1 MSNREKIIV
10 LMAALALLYGVYVV
24 FLEPGAQKPTFRT
37 SQDQFEGLNAFI
49 TKVAAATKEGL
60 SERDSEIIK
69 RAEKAW
75 VRDPLIRVRKPV
87 QIDEEQEKTRQA
99 EQKPQPGGMI
109 LYTGYLEM
117 GSMRLAIINGNEYA
131 AGDTLD
137 QGDYIIR
144 SISPGQ
150 IVLMPT
156 DGTNNT
162 FIVPLQEI
170 Q

>member
-10 LMAALALLYGVYVV
+10 VMAVLALIYGVYIV
-24 FLEPGAQKPTFRT
+24 FLEPKAQQPTFTT
-37 SQDQFEGLNAFI
+37 SQNQLENLNAFI

-60 SERDSEIIK
+60 SEKDSEIIE

-75 VRDPLIRVRKPV
+75 VRDPLVRMRKPV
-87 QIDEEQEKTRQA
+87 QVEEETEQA
-99 EQKPQPGGMI
+99 EKETQPQGMI

-131 AGDTLD
+131 TGDTLE
-137 QGDYIIR
+137 QGGYVVR
-144 SISPGQ
+144 SISPSQ
-150 IVLMPT
+150 IVLATT
-156 DGTNNT
+156 DGTKNK
-162 FIVPLQEI
+162 FIVPLQET

>member
-10 LMAALALLYGVYVV
+10 VVAVLAIIYGVYIV
-24 FLEPGAQKPTFRT
+24 FLEPSAQQPTVKT
-37 SQDQFEGLNAFI
+37 SSNQLEDLNTFI

-60 SERDSEIIK
+60 SEKDSEIIK

-75 VRDPLIRVRKPV
+75 VRDPLIRMRKPV
-87 QIDEEQEKTRQA
+87 EIEEEIQQA
-99 EQKPQPGGMI
+99 EKETQPEGMI

-117 GSMRLAIINGNEYA
+117 GTTRLAIINGNEYA

-137 QGDYIIR
+137 QGGYVVR
-144 SISPGQ
+144 RISPNQ
-150 IVLMPT
+150 IVLATT
-156 DGTNNT
+156 DGTDNM
-162 FIVPLQEI
+162 FIVPLQET

>member
-10 LMAALALLYGVYVV
+10 LVAVLALIYGVYVV
-24 FLEPGAQKPTFRT
+24 FLEPKAQQPKLTT
-37 SQDQFEGLNAFI
+37 SQNQLENLNNFI

-75 VRDPLIRVRKPV
+75 VRDPLIRIRKPV
-87 QIDEEQEKTRQA
+87 AVEEETQQVEEEIQTGA
-99 EQKPQPGGMI
+99 MI

-117 GSMRLAIINGNEYA
+117 GTTRLAIINGNEYA
-131 AGDTLD
+131 AGDKLD
-137 QGDYIIR
+137 QEGYVVR
-144 SISPGQ
+144 SISPSQ
-150 IVLMPT
+150 IVLATT
-156 DGTNNT
+156 DGTNNM
-162 FIVPLQEI
+162 FIVPLQEN

>member
-10 LMAALALLYGVYVV
+10 VVAVLALIYGVYIV
-24 FLEPGAQKPTFRT
+24 FLEPKAQQPKFTT
-37 SQDQFEGLNAFI
+37 SQNQLEDLNNFI
-49 TKVAAATKEGL
+49 TKVAAATKESL

-75 VRDPLIRVRKPV
+75 VRDPLIRMRKPV
-87 QIDEEQEKTRQA
+87 EDEEVTQQA
-99 EQKPQPGGMI
+99 EKQNQPEGMI

-117 GSMRLAIINGNEYA
+117 GTTRLAIINGNEYA

-137 QGDYIIR
+137 QDGYVVR
-144 SISPGQ
+144 SISPSQ
-150 IVLMPT
+150 IVLATT
-156 DGTNNT
+156 DGTNNM
-162 FIVPLQEI
+162 FIVPLQET